1 MENQF
6 FSMLSRM
13 KYIDRWALMRNT
25 SKENISEHSLQVA
38 FFAHALGVIKNKRF
52 DGNINCDRLA
62 VIAMFHD
69 VSEIITGDLPTPVKY
84 YNPQINNAYKEVE
97 NVAVQKM
104 LSYLPDDIRQE
115 YALLLC
121 KNDDDKYLYKLVKAA
136 DKLSA
141 LAKCIEEEKMGN
153 SDFLDAKETI
163 LSSIREIGL
172 PEVQVFLEEFM
183 PAFGLSLD
191 KQA

>member
-52 DGNINCDRLA
+52 GGNIDCNKLA

-84 YNPQINNAYKEVE
+84 YNPEIKTAYKEVE
-97 NVAVQKM
+97 NVAIQKL
-104 LSYLPDDIRQE
+104 LSYLPDDFKDE
-115 YALLLC
+115 YASILI
-121 KNDDDKYLYKLVKAA
+121 KNDKDEYLYRLVKAA

-153 SDFLDAKETI
+153 TDFLDAKE
-163 LSSIREIGL
+163 SIFSYLLHTDL
-172 PEVQVFLEEFM
+172 PEVKVFLEEFM
-183 PAFGLSLD
+183 PSFGLSLD

>member
-1 MENQF
+1 MKNQF

-25 SKENISEHSLQVA
+25 SKENVSEHSLQVA

-52 DGNINCDRLA
+52 GGNVDCDRLA

-84 YNPQINNAYKEVE
+84 YNPQIKTAYKEVE
-97 NVAVQKM
+97 DVAVQKL
-104 LSYLPDDIRQE
+104 LSYLPDDLKEE
-115 YALLLC
+115 YSPLLC
-121 KNDDDKYLYKLVKAA
+121 KNDEDEYLYKLVKSA

-153 SDFLDAKETI
+153 SDFSDAKESI
-163 LSSIREIGL
+163 LSSIEKIEL
-172 PEVQVFLEEFM
+172 PEVKVFLNEFM